1 MPKRS
6 NQLNVELVNARE
18 PSLVPRA
25 SLLNVD
31 IRRSRE
37 RCDVPFG
44 DSSET
49 PRADIRA
56 YWESLRGA
64 RPFPS
69 TGDLDAKKVAYY
81 WPNCLLMRRIPHSP
95 LLEVERVFAAE
106 TRTALGGGNPLAND
120 GAAFVAALMLHIGQK
135 ARRRGTPVEE
145 LEHLPLLTGRRLFR
159 AVALPFS
166 DDPSE
171 IDHVLCHLEP
181 AF

>member
-1 MPKRS
+1 
-6 NQLNVELVNARE
+6 
-18 PSLVPRA
+18 VPRA

-37 RCDVPFG
+37 RCDVPFDG
-44 DSSET
+44 SSEA

-69 TGDLDAKKVAYY
+69 TGDLDARKVAYY
-81 WPNCLLMRRIPHSP
+81 WSNCLLMRRIPHSP
-95 LLEVERVFAAE
+95 LLEVERVFASE
-106 TRTALGGGNPLAND
+106 TRTALGGSNSLAND
-120 GAAFVAALMLHIGQK
+120 RAVFVAALILDIGQK
-135 ARRRGTPVEE
+135 ARRQRAPVEE
-145 LEHLPLLTGRRLFR
+145 LEHLPLPTGRRLFR

-166 DDPSE
+166 DDPPE
-171 IDHVLCHLEP
+171 VDHVLCHLEP